1 MKDGSKDQKIKR
13 KKDMFSL
20 IDENMQMGKTNC
32 IKCERQYVVKVLD
45 FTFEQ
50 GI

>member
-1 MKDGSKDQKIKR
+1 MKDGSKDQK

-32 IKCERQYVVKVLD
+32 IKCER
-45 FTFEQ
+45 
-50 GI
+50 